1 MKKILIF
8 LMIFSSF
15 VFAEKNAPKLGCIL
29 SQDGKVIVNWEN
41 LNSKIGTFKKVDFIP
56 IRKEG
61 VNFKEIF
68 VGSKIMINSKLKPI
82 TLKITSITS
91 NPRVKPDPRTG
102 TITFSVLEEKN
113 KQDIKMD
120 YIYDKNIMN
129 IKGKTNI
136 YDFNLLDIKIKIKA
150 ILCNI

>member
-1 MKKILIF
+1 MKKLLILLI
-8 LMIFSSF
+8 LFSSLLF
-15 VFAEKNAPKLGCIL
+15 SGDVKPKAGCIL

-41 LNSKIGTFKKVDFIP
+41 KNTKIGTFEEVNFVP

-68 VGSKIMINSKLKPI
+68 VGSKIKINSISKPI
-82 TLKITSITS
+82 TLEITNITS
-91 NPRVKPDPRTG
+91 NPRVRPDPRTG
-102 TITFSVLEEKN
+102 TVSFTILEDEK
-113 KQDIKMD
+113 KQKINMN
-120 YIYDKNIMN
+120 YIYDKNTMN

-136 YDFNLLDIKIKIKA
+136 YDFSMLDIKIKIKA

>member
-1 MKKILIF
+1 MNKLLILLIV
-8 LMIFSSF
+8 FSSLLF
-15 VFAEKNAPKLGCIL
+15 SVENKPKPGCIL

-41 LNSKIGTFKKVDFIP
+41 INNKIGIFEKVDFIP

-61 VNFKEIF
+61 INFKEIF
-68 VGSKIMINSKLKPI
+68 VGSKIKINSKLKPI
-82 TLKITSITS
+82 TLKIESITS

-102 TITFSVLEEKN
+102 TITFSILEEKN
-113 KQDIKMD
+113 KQGIKIN

-129 IKGKTNI
+129 IKGKIDI
-136 YDFNLLDIKIKIKA
+136 YDFNLFDIKIKIKA